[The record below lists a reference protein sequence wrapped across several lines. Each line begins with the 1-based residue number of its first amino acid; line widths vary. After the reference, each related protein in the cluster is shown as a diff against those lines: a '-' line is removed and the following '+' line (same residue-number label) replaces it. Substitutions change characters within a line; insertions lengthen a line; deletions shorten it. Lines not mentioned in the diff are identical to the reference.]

1 MSEGGNIQR
10 KDSPDVSDNKAILRG
25 DLKVLS
31 CIHNYVEYR
40 MEIFNAYPAGIV
52 PGASGADVES
62 KELLHF

>member
-1 MSEGGNIQR
+1 VKEGTHKG

-52 PGASGADVES
+52 PGASGADIEPS
-62 KELLHF
+62 ELLHF